1 VAELGV
7 SALPTLSPVTM
18 LRDSAT
24 QKQTNKKPK
33 QDKRGASPARSS
45 TLKPGSDEIPQ
56 EPSQSHGGAVPIAAL
71 TTPSR
76 NKPFQ
81 AGELVLAMFRKKY
94 YREFKKMFKL
104 RTTGVLTSNR
114 GTVQHEEIIGKLPG
128 QMFRPSPGFQLL
140 ITRPTLE
147 EYVLLMDRGPAISYP
162 KDIAAALL
170 LMDIT
175 PGDVVLEAGS
185 GSSGMSLFLSRAV
198 GPQGHVI
205 SYEVRKDHHNTAMKN
220 YRCWREAWE
229 IGHIE
234 EWPDNV
240 KFINKDII
248 MAAEDLE
255 CLTYDAVALDMINP
269 QAALPAVYRNL
280 RHGGVCA
287 VYVTN
292 ITQVTEL
299 LEGIRTCKLPFFCEK
314 VLEVTHRNWLVTPA
328 RWNDGSKIQR
338 VDPQQK
344 QNEELLAQ
352 EQTIDEESEEDLFN
366 SGELLSDYTKP
377 YSSVPYVARPYSW
390 QAGHTG
396 RKIVL

>member
-1 VAELGV
+1 MKPAAPLHSGCRINLTRARCSDRPRDGTGAEEQVA
-7 SALPTLSPVTM
+7 SAASLPSDTTPVAASPVQPARV
-18 LRDSAT
+18 LAGRRKRAWERALCPLERVSRLIPEEFLSQEIRDMRSAEQRGPT
-24 QKQTNKKPK
+24 QE
-33 QDKRGASPARSS
+33 ASPARSS

-185 GSSGMSLFLSRAV
+185 GSSGMSLFLSRA
-198 GPQGHVI
+198 GSFG
-205 SYEVRKDHHNTAMKN
+205 
-220 YRCWREAWE
+220 
-229 IGHIE
+229 
-234 EWPDNV
+234 
-240 KFINKDII
+240 
-248 MAAEDLE
+248 
-255 CLTYDAVALDMINP
+255 YD
-269 QAALPAVYRNL
+269 
-280 RHGGVCA
+280 
-287 VYVTN
+287 
-292 ITQVTEL
+292 
-299 LEGIRTCKLPFFCEK
+299 
-314 VLEVTHRNWLVTPA
+314 
-328 RWNDGSKIQR
+328 
-338 VDPQQK
+338 
-344 QNEELLAQ
+344 
-352 EQTIDEESEEDLFN
+352 
-366 SGELLSDYTKP
+366 
-377 YSSVPYVARPYSW
+377 
-390 QAGHTG
+390 
-396 RKIVL
+396 

>member
-1 VAELGV
+1 
-7 SALPTLSPVTM
+7 
-18 LRDSAT
+18 
-24 QKQTNKKPK
+24 
-33 QDKRGASPARSS
+33 
-45 TLKPGSDEIPQ
+45 
-56 EPSQSHGGAVPIAAL
+56 
-71 TTPSR
+71 
-76 NKPFQ
+76 
-81 AGELVLAMFRKKY
+81 
-94 YREFKKMFKL
+94 
-104 RTTGVLTSNR
+104 
-114 GTVQHEEIIGKLPG
+114 
-128 QMFRPSPGFQLL
+128 
-140 ITRPTLE
+140 
-147 EYVLLMDRGPAISYP
+147 
-162 KDIAAALL
+162 
-170 LMDIT
+170 
-175 PGDVVLEAGS
+175 
-185 GSSGMSLFLSRAV
+185 
-198 GPQGHVI
+198 
-205 SYEVRKDHHNTAMKN
+205 MKN

-352 EQTIDEESEEDLFN
+352 EQTIDEESEGVDCL
-366 SGELLSDYTKP
+366 GCPLTKATYFACKLP
-377 YSSVPYVARPYSW
+377 
-390 QAGHTG
+390 
-396 RKIVL
+396 L